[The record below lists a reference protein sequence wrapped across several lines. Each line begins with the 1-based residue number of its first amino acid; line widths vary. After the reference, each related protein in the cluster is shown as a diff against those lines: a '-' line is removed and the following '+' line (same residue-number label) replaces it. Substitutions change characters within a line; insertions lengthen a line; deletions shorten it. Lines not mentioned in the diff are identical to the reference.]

1 MSGKTVYSL
10 NDVHA
15 QVILP
20 SAFSISVEDKPKNS
34 ITETNFANAGYFALR
49 GSGKTLPIGNLVING
64 YVETS
69 ADTQPSW
76 LNTARHELSTITI
89 DWKNK
94 PHFVKKGGFKEGEVK
109 YAISGIPIIRNG
121 YKVSM
126 EEIKKEGYFGNELY
140 DTWHGFLGVRGEKLV
155 YIAAKVNFN
164 LMPYLLE
171 VFGISNGIKLD
182 GGGSFILK
190 SDDFVK
196 RTSENRRINNIIT
209 W

>member
-34 ITETNFANAGYFALR
+34 ITETNFANAGYFALL

-69 ADTQPSW
+69 ADNQPSW
-76 LNTARHELSTITI
+76 LNTAKHELSTITI
-89 DWKNK
+89 DWNNK

-121 YKVSM
+121 YKVSI
-126 EEIKKEGYFGNELY
+126 ENIKKEGYFGNELY
-140 DTWHGFLGVRGEKLV
+140 NTWHGFLGVRGEKLV
-155 YIAAKVNFN
+155 YISAKVNFN

-171 VFGISNGIKLD
+171 IFGISDGIKLD

-190 SDDFVK
+190 SDDWVK
-196 RTSENRRINNIIT
+196 QTSENRRINNIIT

>member
-1 MSGKTVYSL
+1 M
-10 NDVHA
+10 
-15 QVILP
+15 
-20 SAFSISVEDKPKNS
+20 
-34 ITETNFANAGYFALR
+34 
-49 GSGKTLPIGNLVING
+49 ING
-64 YVETS
+64 YVGTS
-69 ADTQPSW
+69 ADTQPSS

-121 YKVSM
+121 YKVSI
-126 EEIKKEGYFGNELY
+126 EDIKKEGYFGNELY

-171 VFGISNGIKLD
+171 VFGISDGIKLD

>member
-34 ITETNFANAGYFALR
+34 ITETNFANAGYFALL
-49 GSGKTLPIGNLVING
+49 GSGKTLPIGNLVIDG

-89 DWKNK
+89 DWNNK

-109 YAISGIPIIRNG
+109 YAISGIPIIRKG
-121 YKVSM
+121 YKVSI
-126 EEIKKEGYFGNELY
+126 EDIQNEGYFGNELY

-155 YIAAKVNFN
+155 YIAAKVNFD

-171 VFGISNGIKLD
+171 VFGISDGIKLD

-190 SDDFVK
+190 SDDWVK
-196 RTSENRRINNIIT
+196 QTTENRRINNIIS

>member
-20 SAFSISVEDKPKNS
+20 SAFGISVEDKPKKH
-34 ITETNFANAGYFALR
+34 IRKTNFANAGYFALL
-49 GSGKTLPIGNLVING
+49 GGGGTLPIGNLVSGGEVI
-64 YVETS
+64 TS
-69 ADTQPSW
+69 ADTQGSW
-76 LNTARHELSTITI
+76 LNTAGHSLSTITI
-89 DWKNK
+89 DWNNK
-94 PHFVKKGGFKEGEVK
+94 PHFVKKRGFKEGEVK
-109 YAISGIPIIRNG
+109 FAISGIPIIRNG
-121 YKVSM
+121 YKVSLSD
-126 EEIKKEGYFGNELY
+126 IKSEGYFGNELY
-140 DTWHGFLGVRGEKLV
+140 DTWHGFLGVRGEKLI

-171 VFGISNGIKLD
+171 VFGISDGIKLD

-190 SDDFVK
+190 SDDFIK
-196 RTSENRRINNIIT
+196 KTSENRRINNVIT

>member
-20 SAFSISVEDKPKNS
+20 SAFSISVEDKSKNS
-34 ITETNFANAGYFALR
+34 IIETNFANAGYFALL

-64 YVETS
+64 NVETS

-76 LNTARHELSTITI
+76 LNTARHKLSTITV

-94 PHFVKKGGFKEGEVK
+94 PHFVKKSGFKEGEVK

-126 EEIKKEGYFGNELY
+126 EDIKKEGYFGNELY

-171 VFGISNGIKLD
+171 VFGISDGIKLD

-190 SDDFVK
+190 SDNWIK
-196 RTSENRRINNIIT
+196 QTSENRRINNIIS

>member
-20 SAFSISVEDKPKNS
+20 SAFSISVEDKPKNN
-34 ITETNFANAGYFALR
+34 IAETNFANAGYFALL

-76 LNTARHELSTITI
+76 LNTARHELSTITV

-94 PHFVKKGGFKEGEVK
+94 PHFVKKSDFKEGEVK

-126 EEIKKEGYFGNELY
+126 DDIKKEGYFGNELY

-171 VFGISNGIKLD
+171 VFGISDGIKLD

-190 SDDFVK
+190 SDDWIK
-196 RTSENRRINNIIT
+196 RTSENRRINNIIS

>member
-10 NDVHA
+10 NNVHA

-20 SAFSISVEDKPKNS
+20 SAFKIKTVDTKKLNIKED
-34 ITETNFANAGYFALR
+34 NFANAGYFALL
-49 GSGKTLPIGNLVING
+49 GDSSTIPIGNLVIDG
-64 YVETS
+64 QVITDAAS
-69 ADTQPSW
+69 QPNW
-76 LNTARHELSTITI
+76 LNTYNHSLSTITV
-89 DWKNK
+89 DYNDT
-94 PHFVKKGGFKEGEVK
+94 PHFTWAKDFKAKEVK

-126 EEIKKEGYFGNELY
+126 SAIKEEGYFGNELY
-140 DTWHGFLGVRGEKLV
+140 STWHGFLGVRGKKLV
-155 YIAAKVNFN
+155 YIAAQTNFN

-171 VFGISNGIKLD
+171 VMGIENGIKLD

-190 SDDFVK
+190 SGNWK
-196 RTSENRRINNIIT
+196 IQTSENRRINNIIT

>member
-34 ITETNFANAGYFALR
+34 ITETNFANAGYFALL

-64 YVETS
+64 YIETS

-76 LNTARHELSTITI
+76 LNTARHELSTITV

-94 PHFVKKGGFKEGEVK
+94 PHFVRKRGFKEGEVK
-109 YAISGIPIIRNG
+109 FAISGIPIIRNG
-121 YKVSM
+121 YKVSLSD
-126 EEIKKEGYFGNELY
+126 IKSEGYFGNELY
-140 DTWHGFLGVRGEKLV
+140 DTWHGFLGVRGEKLI

-171 VFGISNGIKLD
+171 VFGISDGIKLD

-190 SDDFVK
+190 SDSWVK
-196 RTSENRRINNIIT
+196 QTSENRRIHNIIT

>member
-34 ITETNFANAGYFALR
+34 ITETNFANAGYFALL

-64 YVETS
+64 YIETS

-76 LNTARHELSTITI
+76 LNTARRGGGGGGGGG
-89 DWKNK
+89 KNK

-126 EEIKKEGYFGNELY
+126 EEVKKEGYFGNELY
-140 DTWHGFLGVRGEKLV
+140 NTWHGFLGVRGEKLV

-171 VFGISNGIKLD
+171 VFGISDGIKLD

>member
-20 SAFSISVEDKPKNS
+20 PAFSISVEDKPKNS
-34 ITETNFANAGYFALR
+34 VTETNFANAGYFALL

-76 LNTARHELSTITI
+76 LNTARHELSTITV
-89 DWKNK
+89 DWENK
-94 PHFVKKGGFKEGEVK
+94 PHFVKRGGFKEGEVK

-171 VFGISNGIKLD
+171 VFGISDGIKLD

>member
-1 MSGKTVYSL
+1 MSNKTVFSL
-10 NDVHA
+10 DDVHA

-20 SAFSISVEDKPKNS
+20 SAFKIKTVDTKKSNIEED
-34 ITETNFANAGYFALR
+34 NFANAGYFALL
-49 GSGKTLPIGNLVING
+49 GNSSTIPIGNLVIDG
-64 YVETS
+64 QVITDAAS
-69 ADTQPSW
+69 QPNW
-76 LNTARHELSTITI
+76 LNTYNHSLSTITV
-89 DWKNK
+89 DYNDT
-94 PHFVKKGGFKEGEVK
+94 PHFTWAKDFKAKEVK

-171 VFGISNGIKLD
+171 VFGISDGIKLD

>member
-20 SAFSISVEDKPKNS
+20 SAFGISVEDKPKNS
-34 ITETNFANAGYFALR
+34 ITETNFANAGYFALLGR
-49 GSGKTLPIGNLVING
+49 GKTLPIGNLVING

-89 DWKNK
+89 DWNNK
-94 PHFVKKGGFKEGEVK
+94 PHFVKRGGFKEGEVK

-171 VFGISNGIKLD
+171 IFGISDGIKLD

-190 SDDFVK
+190 SDDWVK
-196 RTSENRRINNIIT
+196 QTSENRRINNIIT

>member
-1 MSGKTVYSL
+1 MSKKTVFSL
-10 NDVHA
+10 DDVHA

-20 SAFSISVEDKPKNS
+20 SAFKISKVDKYKRSIA
-34 ITETNFANAGYFALR
+34 ETNFANAGYFALL
-49 GSGKTLPIGNLVING
+49 GGGGTLPIGNLVIDG

-69 ADTQPSW
+69 ANTQPSW
-76 LNTARHELSTITI
+76 LNTARHELSTITV

-94 PHFVKKGGFKEGEVK
+94 PHFVKKGGFREGEVK

-140 DTWHGFLGVRGEKLV
+140 DTWHGFLGVRGDKLV
-155 YIAAKVNFN
+155 YIAAKVNFT

-171 VFGISNGIKLD
+171 IFGISDGIKLD

>member
-20 SAFSISVEDKPKNS
+20 SAFGISVEDKPKNS
-34 ITETNFANAGYFALR
+34 ITETNFANAGYFALL

-64 YVETS
+64 YVGTS

-94 PHFVKKGGFKEGEVK
+94 PHFVKKGSFKEGEVK

-171 VFGISNGIKLD
+171 VFGISDGIKLD

>member
-20 SAFSISVEDKPKNS
+20 SAFGMSVEDKSKNS
-34 ITETNFANAGYFALR
+34 IEKNNFANAGYFALLR
-49 GSGKTLPIGNLVING
+49 SGKTFPIGNLVING

-69 ADTQPSW
+69 ADIQPSW
-76 LNTARHELSTITI
+76 LNTARHELSTITV

-94 PHFVKKGGFKEGEVK
+94 PHFVKKSGFKEDEVK

-121 YKVSM
+121 YKVSI
-126 EEIKKEGYFGNELY
+126 EDIQNEGYFGNELY

-155 YIAAKVNFN
+155 YIAAKVNFD

-171 VFGISNGIKLD
+171 VFGISDGIKLD

-190 SDDFVK
+190 SNNFIK
-196 RTSENRRINNIIT
+196 KTSENRRINNIIT

>member
-1 MSGKTVYSL
+1 MIGKTVYSL

-20 SAFSISVEDKPKNS
+20 SAFGMSVEDKSKNS
-34 ITETNFANAGYFALR
+34 IEKTNFANAGYFALLR
-49 GSGKTLPIGNLVING
+49 NGKTFPIGNLVING

-69 ADTQPSW
+69 DDIQPSW
-76 LNTARHELSTITI
+76 LNTARHELSTITV

-94 PHFVKKGGFKEGEVK
+94 PHFVKKSGFKEDEVK

-121 YKVSM
+121 YKVSIAD
-126 EEIKKEGYFGNELY
+126 IKSEGYFGNELY

-155 YIAAKVNFN
+155 YVAAKVNFN

-171 VFGISNGIKLD
+171 VFGISDGIKLD

-190 SDDFVK
+190 SDDFIK
-196 RTSENRRINNIIT
+196 KTSENRRINNVIT